1 MLIDMESTV
10 KTKIDIDEI
19 GALKLLCKTLYMDF
33 VLDEDTD
40 YFVKE
45 DEHGNRCVYVNV
57 CATDSTG
64 ITRYPCA
71 EKIDD
76 RGDLFVAL
84 RNVVVNIVPNVLF
97 RSADYIYKSN

>member
-1 MLIDMESTV
+1 MLIDMESIV

-33 VLDEDTD
+33 VLDENTD

-45 DEHGNRCVYVNV
+45 DENGENGVYV
-57 CATDSTG
+57 TDG
-64 ITRYPCA
+64 HDI
-71 EKIDD
+71 KIDD